1 MKLFVGLLSA
11 GLVLAGGL
19 SFASPS
25 YGQAVVA
32 TPRSPALDIQSTQ
45 IQYLEELDLLVFEQ
59 QLAGVV
65 GATLPQSAGQ
75 LDGAPVLGY
84 VFPTTL
90 SPAAVG
96 FGGVDGILALAVTS
110 HPDFDDTP
118 LWDEDNDADYA
129 NDGVIWHTHWVVLT
143 GDNRVPGGLSV
154 AEFAA
159 DDASVVMPPTN
170 PGMTIY
176 LDSPGFSVVTDQETL
191 RVLVPAQR
199 VDHNTDFNF
208 DAVTAYMQVNTSDA
222 SRPTLGVYEVYS
234 VGSGDLS
241 LPYGVRHDAD

>member
-1 MKLFVGLLSA
+1 MRSFLGLLSA
-11 GLVLAGGL
+11 GLLLAGGL

-25 YGQAVVA
+25 YGEAVVA
-32 TPRSPALDIQSTQ
+32 TPRSPALEIQSAQ
-45 IQYLEELDLLVFEQ
+45 VQYIEKLDLLVFEQ
-59 QLAGVV
+59 QVSGTV
-65 GATLPQSAGQ
+65 GSTLPQPAGQ

-90 SPAAVG
+90 SPEAVG
-96 FGGVDGILALAVTS
+96 FGGVDGILALAITS

-118 LWDEDNDADYA
+118 LWDEDNDDDYA
-129 NDGVIWHTHWVVLT
+129 NDGVIWHSHWVVLT
-143 GDNRVPGGLSV
+143 GDDRVSGGLSV

-159 DDASVVMPPTN
+159 DDESVVMPPTN

-176 LDSPGFSVVTDQETL
+176 LDSPGFAIVTDHETL

-208 DAVTAYMQVNTSDA
+208 DAVTAYMQVNTSD
-222 SRPTLGVYEVYS
+222 SNRPTLGVYEVYS

-241 LPYGVRHDAD
+241 LPYEVEHDAD